1 MGSPEAVIR
10 ATVNRLGARIGHGIA
25 DAAAEL
31 AVLAQDAPDR
41 IRQEWELFQEEV
53 RAEAERLEQRPNDAQ
68 SNVSEPG
75 AVDAPEVQP
84 PAASTDSPAA
94 ASNRETPQELID
106 RLRASVSD
114 LSKQIEV
121 RS

>member
-10 ATVNRLGARIGHGIA
+10 ATVNRIGARLGHGLA

-31 AVLAQDAPDR
+31 AVLAQNVPER

-53 RAEAERLEQRPNDAQ
+53 RAEAERLEQKP
-68 SNVSEPG
+68 
-75 AVDAPEVQP
+75 
-84 PAASTDSPAA
+84 ASTTSASVQSPGGEPTV
-94 ASNRETPQELID
+94 ASESPQDTID
-106 RLRASVSD
+106 RLRARVAE
-114 LSKQIEV
+114 LSQRLEA